1 MRTIEVK
8 IYQFHELSDA
18 AKEKA
23 RDWYREGIEL
33 HTDAVFEPAESA
45 AKLLGITF
53 AQRSIPLMNG
63 KTRSESDIRYSGFS
77 SQGDGASFVGTY
89 EYRKDA
95 PQAVRAEFPEDTV
108 LHRIADELEALQAA
122 HDGDTISARVSQSGR
137 YVHKYTMF
145 ADVSVGDEDG
155 NDHTTNSL
163 LRTMRDFAQWIYD
176 YLFDEW
182 EYQLSDEAVD
192 DSITANEYEFLST
205 GKPA

>member
-8 IYQFHELSDA
+8 IYQFNELSDV

-33 HTDAVFEPAESA
+33 HNVVFEPAESA

-53 AQRSIPLMNG
+53 AKRSIPLMNG

-89 EYRKDA
+89 EYRQDA

-122 HDGDTISARVSQSGR
+122 HDGDTISARVSQSGT
-137 YVHKYTMF
+137 YVHKFTMRAEIF
-145 ADVSVGDEDG
+145 VGEDNAEDELAESILG
-155 NDHTTNSL
+155 
-163 LRTMRDFAQWIYD
+163 TMRDFAQWIYD

-192 DSITANEYEFLST
+192 ESITANEYEFLST